1 MANFENV
8 LELLNEQCNV
18 ILVNGPTGCG
28 KSTKLPE
35 LVSRNF
41 GKTIVVQPRITSCI
55 QLANRVN
62 ASCITRPV
70 RKINTQSDIT

>member
-8 LELLNEQCNV
+8 LELLNKCNV

-70 RKINTQSDIT
+70 RKINTQSDLT